1 MTKDLH
7 NAKTWSVSRRDFLRR
22 SGGLIALGISAPS
35 LFASTSRP
43 QNLQFR
49 FGMLTDLHYAE
60 RDPWTTRFYRQSLEK
75 MRSCVRFMN
84 TQELEF
90 LVELGDLKDESTEP
104 SEAETLTFLRDIEAA
119 FAGFSGPRY
128 HVLGNHDID
137 SISKDQFQE
146 NVQNTGIS
154 RERTWYSFNRGGLHF
169 VTLDAN
175 FRKDGIPYDRG
186 NFSWRDPNIPSS
198 ELEWLRRD
206 LEENTLPTIVFCHQ
220 LLTDASPHCV
230 INAAEVRS
238 ILESSGNVLAAFHGH
253 KHEGDYAFINGI
265 HYYTLEAVVEGSG
278 PENSAYA
285 VVEVLRDH
293 SLVVTGYLNARSGE
307 LAPAAE
313 ND

>member
-1 MTKDLH
+1 MTNELK
-7 NAKTWSVSRRDFLRR
+7 NAKNWIVSRRDFLRR
-22 SGGLIALGISAPS
+22 GGSLLALGASAPA
-35 LFASTSRP
+35 LFAKTTRHRDH
-43 QNLQFR
+43 LLR
-49 FGMLTDLHYAE
+49 FGMLTDLHYAR

-90 LVELGDLKDESTEP
+90 LIELGDIKDESTEP
-104 SEAETLTFLRDIEAA
+104 AEGETLAFLREIEAA
-119 FAGFSGPRY
+119 FARFSGPRY

-137 SISKDQFQE
+137 SISKAQFQE

-154 RERTWYSFNRGGLHF
+154 RERTWYSFNRKGVHF

-186 NFSWRDPNIPSS
+186 NFSWRDPNIPPSQ
-198 ELEWLRRD
+198 LEWLRSD
-206 LEENTLPTIVFCHQ
+206 LEENALPTIVFCHQ

-238 ILESSGNVLAAFHGH
+238 ILESSGKVLAAFHGH

-265 HYYTLEAVVEGSG
+265 HYYALEAVVEGSG
-278 PENSAYA
+278 RENSAYA
-285 VVEVLRDH
+285 VVDVLPDD
-293 SLVVTGYLNARSGE
+293 SLVVTGYLNARSRE
-307 LAPAAE
+307 LPPGAE
-313 ND
+313 NA